1 MYIPFTEINVNK
13 SHILESKGAIFS
25 TFTNSNLMSKSSFEK
40 RRMNKWLQKKRFLKT
55 FKQPVISYL
64 YHIWSI
70 IMGVNFEASLSTF
83 CSTYNLKTV
92 VAAVTKYLD
101 LLRFYNWIS
110 EWFELIVVVFRPNI
124 DTAKLRKYYT
134 LYVVIQLL
142 LIKCRLF
149 ELELYICTTE
159 EQLNKLKC
167 IAEVLGKGSFNHMNS
182 KNKIMKKKTM

>member
-70 IMGVNFEASLSTF
+70 IMGVKLAYRLF
-83 CSTYNLKTV
+83 
-92 VAAVTKYLD
+92 AVLIIWKPL
-101 LLRFYNWIS
+101 LLRW
-110 EWFELIVVVFRPNI
+110 PNI
-124 DTAKLRKYYT
+124 WIYCVFIIEYRNDLNWLLLSSVPILTQQSSENIILYT
-134 LYVVIQLL
+134 L
-142 LIKCRLF
+142 
-149 ELELYICTTE
+149 
-159 EQLNKLKC
+159 
-167 IAEVLGKGSFNHMNS
+167 
-182 KNKIMKKKTM
+182 

>member
-70 IMGVNFEASLSTF
+70 IMGVKLAYRLF
-83 CSTYNLKTV
+83 
-92 VAAVTKYLD
+92 AVLIIWKPL
-101 LLRFYNWIS
+101 LLRWPNFWIYCVFIIEYRNDLNWLLLSSVPILTQRSS
-110 EWFELIVVVFRPNI
+110 ENI
-124 DTAKLRKYYT
+124 ILYT
-134 LYVVIQLL
+134 L
-142 LIKCRLF
+142 
-149 ELELYICTTE
+149 
-159 EQLNKLKC
+159 
-167 IAEVLGKGSFNHMNS
+167 
-182 KNKIMKKKTM
+182 

>member
-70 IMGVNFEASLSTF
+70 IMGVKLAYRLF
-83 CSTYNLKTV
+83 
-92 VAAVTKYLD
+92 AVLIIIIWKPL
-101 LLRFYNWIS
+101 LLRW
-110 EWFELIVVVFRPNI
+110 PNI
-124 DTAKLRKYYT
+124 WIYCVFIIEYRNDLNWLLLFSVPILTQRSSENIILYT
-134 LYVVIQLL
+134 L
-142 LIKCRLF
+142 
-149 ELELYICTTE
+149 
-159 EQLNKLKC
+159 
-167 IAEVLGKGSFNHMNS
+167 
-182 KNKIMKKKTM
+182 

>member
-1 MYIPFTEINVNK
+1 MYILFTEINVNK

-40 RRMNKWLQKKRFLKT
+40 RRRNKWLQKKRFLKT

-70 IMGVNFEASLSTF
+70 IMGVKLAYRLF
-83 CSTYNLKTV
+83 
-92 VAAVTKYLD
+92 AVLIIWKPL
-101 LLRFYNWIS
+101 LLRWPNIWIYCVFYNWIS

-142 LIKCRLF
+142 LIKFCLF
-149 ELELYICTTE
+149 ELEVYICTTE

-182 KNKIMKKKTM
+182 KNKIMKKKPM

>member
-70 IMGVNFEASLSTF
+70 IMGVKLAYRLF
-83 CSTYNLKTV
+83 
-92 VAAVTKYLD
+92 AVLIIWKPL
-101 LLRFYNWIS
+101 LLRW
-110 EWFELIVVVFRPNI
+110 PNI
-124 DTAKLRKYYT
+124 WIYCVFIIEYRNDLNWLLLSFVPILTQRSSKNITLYT
-134 LYVVIQLL
+134 L
-142 LIKCRLF
+142 
-149 ELELYICTTE
+149 
-159 EQLNKLKC
+159 
-167 IAEVLGKGSFNHMNS
+167 
-182 KNKIMKKKTM
+182 

>member
-70 IMGVNFEASLSTF
+70 IMGVKLAYRLF
-83 CSTYNLKTV
+83 
-92 VAAVTKYLD
+92 AVLIIWKPL
-101 LLRFYNWIS
+101 LLRW
-110 EWFELIVVVFRPNI
+110 PNI
-124 DTAKLRKYYT
+124 WIYCVFIIEYRNDLNWLLLSSVPILRQRRSENIILYT
-134 LYVVIQLL
+134 L
-142 LIKCRLF
+142 
-149 ELELYICTTE
+149 
-159 EQLNKLKC
+159 
-167 IAEVLGKGSFNHMNS
+167 
-182 KNKIMKKKTM
+182 

>member
-70 IMGVNFEASLSTF
+70 IMGVKLAYRLF
-83 CSTYNLKTV
+83 
-92 VAAVTKYLD
+92 AVLIIWKPL
-101 LLRFYNWIS
+101 LLRW
-110 EWFELIVVVFRPNI
+110 PNI
-124 DTAKLRKYYT
+124 WIYCVFIIEYRNDLNWLLMSFVPILTQRSSKNITLYT
-134 LYVVIQLL
+134 L
-142 LIKCRLF
+142 
-149 ELELYICTTE
+149 
-159 EQLNKLKC
+159 
-167 IAEVLGKGSFNHMNS
+167 
-182 KNKIMKKKTM
+182 

>member
-70 IMGVNFEASLSTF
+70 IMGVKLAYRLF
-83 CSTYNLKTV
+83 
-92 VAAVTKYLD
+92 AVLIIWKPL
-101 LLRFYNWIS
+101 LLRW
-110 EWFELIVVVFRPNI
+110 PNI
-124 DTAKLRKYYT
+124 WIYCVFIIEYRNDLNWLLLSSVPILTQRSSENIILYT
-134 LYVVIQLL
+134 L
-142 LIKCRLF
+142 
-149 ELELYICTTE
+149 
-159 EQLNKLKC
+159 
-167 IAEVLGKGSFNHMNS
+167 
-182 KNKIMKKKTM
+182 

>member
-70 IMGVNFEASLSTF
+70 IMGVKLAYRLF
-83 CSTYNLKTV
+83 
-92 VAAVTKYLD
+92 AVLIIWKPL
-101 LLRFYNWIS
+101 LLRW
-110 EWFELIVVVFRPNI
+110 PNI
-124 DTAKLRKYYT
+124 WIYCVFIIEYRNDLNWLLWSSVPILTQRSSENIILYT
-134 LYVVIQLL
+134 L
-142 LIKCRLF
+142 
-149 ELELYICTTE
+149 
-159 EQLNKLKC
+159 
-167 IAEVLGKGSFNHMNS
+167 
-182 KNKIMKKKTM
+182 